1 MPAGV
6 GDKATRGL
14 TWAEEEGRPQQAVYC
29 RAEDE
34 IWCEGEEGLVLV
46 FSFPVS
52 LVFLF
57 GWIDP
62 RSAAGVGGWEAG
74 RKCGEGRLEENVFV
88 ICWGWGERGRR
99 NLSRFLATD
108 LGMRLGGLDPKK
120 QKKGMWICCQ
130 QTQLLWQ
137 E

>member
-14 TWAEEEGRPQQAVYC
+14 KWAEEEGRPQQAVYC

-34 IWCEGEEGLVLV
+34 IGCEGEEGLVMD
-46 FSFPVS
+46 FSLPVS

-62 RSAAGVGGWEAG
+62 RSTCWCWRLGSWEEMWGRKVGGE
-74 RKCGEGRLEENVFV
+74 CL
-88 ICWGWGERGRR
+88 CD
-99 NLSRFLATD
+99 L
-108 LGMRLGGLDPKK
+108 LGMG
-120 QKKGMWICCQ
+120 
-130 QTQLLWQ
+130 
-137 E
+137 